1 MFKERITAHTHL
13 IFLFLQDCGYNF
25 ARPYFQAMIQT
36 EKLRKVLR
44 PPDKVSNRLSTQKL
58 IPETSSLT
66 DLANMMSSAD
76 ISDITEPI
84 TVFDITHALGK
95 SKQRHVLQ
103 LIAHRSIS
111 NLLSTKDL
119 KLWKITKRQYLP
131 IIRLKIGWN
140 IEKVT
145 KSNLRLTQIPITT
158 PDNLFNTPLVAHQC
172 YHIFLLADG
181 YFLS

>member
-1 MFKERITAHTHL
+1 MDIGNVSVTRLSNCSWFLNNLNLVILELFEQIELFKERITAHTHL
-13 IFLFLQDCGYNF
+13 IFLFLQDVGYNF

-76 ISDITEPI
+76 MSDITEPI

-95 SKQRHVLQ
+95 SKQRCVL
-103 LIAHRSIS
+103 
-111 NLLSTKDL
+111 
-119 KLWKITKRQYLP
+119 
-131 IIRLKIGWN
+131 
-140 IEKVT
+140 
-145 KSNLRLTQIPITT
+145 
-158 PDNLFNTPLVAHQC
+158 PLETH
-172 YHIFLLADG
+172 
-181 YFLS
+181 

>member
-1 MFKERITAHTHL
+1 MESFVQIEIFTELTHITAYYTHL
-13 IFLFLQDCGYNF
+13 IFIFLQDVGYNF

-66 DLANMMSSAD
+66 DLANMMSSTD

-95 SKQRHVLQ
+95 SIGRAHV
-103 LIAHRSIS
+103 
-111 NLLSTKDL
+111 
-119 KLWKITKRQYLP
+119 
-131 IIRLKIGWN
+131 
-140 IEKVT
+140 
-145 KSNLRLTQIPITT
+145 
-158 PDNLFNTPLVAHQC
+158 
-172 YHIFLLADG
+172 
-181 YFLS
+181 

>member
-1 MFKERITAHTHL
+1 MESFVQIEIFTELTHITAYTHL
-13 IFLFLQDCGYNF
+13 IFLFLQDVGYNF

-95 SKQRHVLQ
+95 SKQRRVL
-103 LIAHRSIS
+103 
-111 NLLSTKDL
+111 
-119 KLWKITKRQYLP
+119 
-131 IIRLKIGWN
+131 
-140 IEKVT
+140 
-145 KSNLRLTQIPITT
+145 
-158 PDNLFNTPLVAHQC
+158 PLVAH
-172 YHIFLLADG
+172 
-181 YFLS
+181 

>member
-1 MFKERITAHTHL
+1 MVVGNVSVTRLANYSWLLNNLNLVILELFRQIEVFKQRITAYIHL

-84 TVFDITHALGK
+84 TVFDITHALGE
-95 SKQRHVLQ
+95 L
-103 LIAHRSIS
+103 
-111 NLLSTKDL
+111 
-119 KLWKITKRQYLP
+119 
-131 IIRLKIGWN
+131 
-140 IEKVT
+140 
-145 KSNLRLTQIPITT
+145 
-158 PDNLFNTPLVAHQC
+158 
-172 YHIFLLADG
+172 
-181 YFLS
+181 